1 MVLKNCLKNA
11 GSVIKMTAQQ
21 TFEDALATALKN
33 GKVSENRRDELLAKI
48 MKVKDTDHTAF
59 AGAEWSIQLTADE
72 NDTSSI
78 EVDLLAHYIV
88 SNENEPDTMTVNYAA
103 AKTTIKSAT
112 TQYTQKSI
120 DKLNLVITKTVEK
133 LKLPGGAEELQTI
146 LANLEEQGK
155 NQLMALLPE

>member
-1 MVLKNCLKNA
+1 MILKNCLKNA
-11 GSVIKMTAQQ
+11 GSVIKVNAQQ
-21 TFEDALATALKN
+21 NFEDGLATAFDN
-33 GKVSENRRDELLAKI
+33 GKVSESRRDELLAKI
-48 MKVKDTDHTAF
+48 MKVKDSDHTAF

-103 AKTTIKSAT
+103 AKSTIKPAT

-120 DKLNLVITKTVEK
+120 DKLNLIITKTVEK
-133 LKLPGGAEELQTI
+133 LKVPNGDQEIQNI
-146 LANLEEQGK
+146 LASL
-155 NQLMALLPE
+155 

>member
-1 MVLKNCLKNA
+1 MALKNCLKNA

-21 TFEDALATALKN
+21 NFEDGLATALKN

-48 MKVKDTDHTAF
+48 MKVKDTNHTAF
-59 AGAEWSIQLTADE
+59 AGAEWSIDLTADE

>member
-11 GSVIKMTAQQ
+11 GSVVKMTAQQ

-59 AGAEWSIQLTADE
+59 AGAEWSINLTADE

-78 EVDLLAHYIV
+78 EVDLVAHYIV
-88 SNENEPDTMTVNYAA
+88 SNKNEPDTMTVNYAA
-103 AKTTIKSAT
+103 AKTIIKSAT

-120 DKLNLVITKTVEK
+120 DKLNLIITKTVEK
-133 LKLPGGAEELQTI
+133 LKVPGGDQELLI
-146 LANLEEQGK
+146 I
-155 NQLMALLPE
+155 